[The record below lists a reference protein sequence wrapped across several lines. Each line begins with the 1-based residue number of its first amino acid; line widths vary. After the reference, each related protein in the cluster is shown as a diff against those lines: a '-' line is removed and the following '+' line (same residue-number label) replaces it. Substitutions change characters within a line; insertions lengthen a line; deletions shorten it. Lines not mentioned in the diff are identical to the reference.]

1 MEQLD
6 GASNLQERIIVA
18 DDHPVFRDGMRRI
31 VQRLYPYATVQ
42 EAGSFDEVLNLAR
55 ADVAPNTFVLDLLFP
70 GFEAKASIW
79 ALRREFD
86 RATIIIVS
94 MIDSDETIRRVMA
107 AGADGFIS
115 KAVHPLEISS
125 AITAIRNGDV
135 VVKQSDDGAFPA
147 INENDALSHL
157 TLRQR
162 DVLRLLARG
171 LSNKE
176 IARALDISPFTV
188 RIHVSALFRTLKVS
202 SRSAAAAKAVESGL

>member
-6 GASNLQERIIVA
+6 GANRRQERIIVA

-42 EAGSFDEVLNLAR
+42 EAGSFDEVMNLAR
-55 ADVAPNTFVLDLLFP
+55 VDIAPDTFVLDLLFP
-70 GFEAKASIW
+70 GFEAKASIR

-94 MIDSDETIRRVMA
+94 MIDSDESIRRVMA
-107 AGADGFIS
+107 AGADGFIG
-115 KAVHPLEISS
+115 KAVHPQDISS
-125 AITAIRNGDV
+125 AIAAIRNGEV
-135 VVKQSDDGAFPA
+135 VVKQSDDGAFPVL
-147 INENDALSHL
+147 NENDALSHL

-162 DVLRLLARG
+162 EVLRLLARG
-171 LSNKE
+171 QSNKE
-176 IARALDISPFTV
+176 IARELAISPFTV
-188 RIHVSALFRTLKVS
+188 RIHVSSLFRTLKVS